1 MKTIKVPVEVSARH
15 IHISQKD
22 AKKLF
27 GVQYVL
33 HKKNDISQT
42 GQFATKETVDL
53 KGTKKTFFHVRI
65 VGPEREKSQIELS
78 VTDCMSL
85 GIPPEFHVSGDTK
98 KAPLLEIIG
107 PVGKVKV
114 PAIVPLRHIHIS
126 DQEAKKLKLKN
137 KQIVTVQLLGK
148 RALILQEVIVRVH
161 PSFRFRLHLDTDEGN
176 AAGVKSGDI
185 GTIVLK

>member
-1 MKTIKVPVEVSARH
+1 MKKIKVPVEVSARH
-15 IHISQKD
+15 IHISSRD

-27 GVQYVL
+27 GAKYVL

-53 KGTKKTFFHVRI
+53 KGTKKTFWQVRI

-78 VTDCMSL
+78 VTDCFML
-85 GIPPEFHVSGDTK
+85 GIPPVFHVSGDTK
-98 KAPLLEIIG
+98 KAPLLEVIG
-107 PVGKVKV
+107 LVGKVKV

-137 KQIVTVQLLGK
+137 KQKVMVRISGARSLVFHDV
-148 RALILQEVIVRVH
+148 VIRVH
-161 PSFRFRLHLDTDEGN
+161 PSFRLRLHLDTDEGN
-176 AAGVKSGDI
+176 AAGMQKGAYGEI
-185 GTIVLK
+185 LL